1 MRILIFIV
9 LLSNVVLAQE
19 TSIMIT
25 RKDSLKV
32 KEVQMDEKLRT
43 KQFNQ
48 RLQKFHKPGEKG
60 INRDYL
66 ENNFFGSESVKSNYP
81 EPSLESKDPDPNEN
95 KPTKRL
101 TGPSQYDS
109 RIEIFQLNKD
119 ILWQN
124 NIHIAQ
130 MSVAIVIEKKMLSKV
145 SKDYYQLNINNT
157 LGSLYNLCASVPFQ
171 NQPVVGLGT
180 AFLIDK
186 NRMITANHVFEK
198 NINKYAIVFDFFM
211 SSENGVINPL
221 IKKENIYF
229 PDKILKKKT
238 ELDVVMFTTKKEI
251 QRPSLKISEDRILK
265 EGNKVYAIGHPSGLP
280 KKILLNAS
288 ILENKHAYY
297 FYTSL
302 DSFQGN
308 SGSPVL
314 DFNTNKVIGVLVSG
328 EIDYKFNGNCYTINI
343 CERPKCKGEKVIKI
357 ERVLND

>member
-9 LLSNVVLAQE
+9 LLSNFVLAQE
-19 TSIMIT
+19 TTIT
-25 RKDSLKV
+25 LTQKDSLNVDKIQQDKLQRKDYLKKFKGQPKGAFKDVSERFSASPESNYADNSENKV
-32 KEVQMDEKLRT
+32 LGIE
-43 KQFNQ
+43 
-48 RLQKFHKPGEKG
+48 PGESSH
-60 INRDYL
+60 NHTLR
-66 ENNFFGSESVKSNYP
+66 
-81 EPSLESKDPDPNEN
+81 
-95 KPTKRL
+95 
-101 TGPSQYDS
+101 GPSQYDS

-119 ILWQN
+119 SLWQN

-130 MSVAIVIEKKMLSKV
+130 MSVGIVVDKKMLSKV

-171 NQPVVGLGT
+171 NQPVVGVGT

-186 NRMITANHVFEK
+186 NRMITANHVFDK
-198 NINKYAIVFDFFM
+198 NIEHYAIVFDFFM

-221 IKKENIYF
+221 IKKENIYY

-238 ELDVVMFTTKKEI
+238 ELDMAVFTTKKEV

-265 EGNKVYAIGHPSGLP
+265 KGTQVYSIGHPSGLP

-288 ILENKHAYY
+288 VLENKHPYY

-314 DFNTNKVIGVLVSG
+314 DFKTNKVIGVLVSG

-343 CERPKCKGEKVIKI
+343 CGRPKCKGEKVIKI